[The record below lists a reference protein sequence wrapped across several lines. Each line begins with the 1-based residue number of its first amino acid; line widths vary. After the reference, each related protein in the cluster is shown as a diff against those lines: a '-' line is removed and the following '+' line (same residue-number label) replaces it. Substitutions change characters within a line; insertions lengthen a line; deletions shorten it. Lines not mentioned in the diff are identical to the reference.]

1 MRTMARGRRAALLP
15 VGALAALV
23 TLAAVP
29 PALGQDGSGMTVVAT
44 VDDQPIT
51 EADLAFF
58 AEDLGQSLA
67 SIPPGQ
73 QRMVLL
79 DLLIERKVMVA
90 AARQADLDKTEG
102 YTLRKAYLED
112 RALGRAYLQQVVAAS
127 ISDADLEAAYQA
139 AIADFTPEEQIHAR
153 HILVASE
160 EDAMAVI
167 AEIEGGAAFE
177 DVAKEKSTGPTGPN
191 GGDLGFFTRG
201 QMVPAFEEAAFALEV
216 GEISAPVESEFGW
229 HVIKLEER
237 GETSPPPFEQLAS
250 QIRQQVFQER
260 YRTAVD
266 ALRAQAAIEYLDP
279 TLAPPTPEPE
289 AGSDAA
295 TEGDA
300 GSAD

>member
-1 MRTMARGRRAALLP
+1 MRTDARGRRAALLP
-15 VGALAALV
+15 VAVLAAFAV
-23 TLAAVP
+23 VLAAP
-29 PALGQDGSGMTVVAT
+29 PAFGQDSPGLTVLAT

-67 SIPPGQ
+67 SIPPAQ

-79 DLLIERKVMVA
+79 DLLIERKVMVG
-90 AARQADLDKTEG
+90 AARAAELDQTDG
-102 YTLRKAYLED
+102 YKLRKAYLED
-112 RALGRAYLQQVVAAS
+112 RALGRAYLQQVVAAA
-127 ISDADLEAAYQA
+127 ISDADLQEAYQA
-139 AIADFTPEEQIHAR
+139 AIADFEPEEQIHAR

-160 EDAMAVI
+160 EDARAVI

-201 QMVPAFEEAAFALEV
+201 QMVPAFEDAAFALNV
-216 GEISAPVESEFGW
+216 GEISEPIQSEFGW

-237 GETSPPPFEQLAS
+237 GETSPPSFDQLA
-250 QIRQQVFQER
+250 QQLRQQVFQER
-260 YRTAVD
+260 YRAAVD

-279 TLAPPTPEPE
+279 TLAPPEPE
-289 AGSDAA
+289 AGTDAA
-295 TEGDA
+295 PEGDA

>member
-1 MRTMARGRRAALLP
+1 MRTHARGRRAALLP
-15 VGALAALV
+15 VGALAALI
-23 TLAAVP
+23 TLAAMP
-29 PALGQDGSGMTVVAT
+29 PALGQDAPEPPVLAT

-67 SIPPGQ
+67 SIPPAQ
-73 QRMVLL
+73 QRAVLL
-79 DLLIERKVMVA
+79 DLLIERKLMVA
-90 AARQADLDKTEG
+90 AARAAELDRTAG
-102 YTLRKAYLED
+102 FSLRQAYLED

-139 AIADFTPEEQIHAR
+139 AIADFTPEEQVHAR

-160 EDAMAVI
+160 EDARAVI

-177 DVAKEKSTGPTGPN
+177 DVAREKSTGPTGPN

-216 GEISAPVESEFGW
+216 GEISEPIESEFGW

-237 GETSPPPFEQLAS
+237 GETSPPAFEELAS
-250 QIRQQVFQER
+250 QIRQQVFQQR

-266 ALRAQAAIEYLDP
+266 ALRAEATVEYLDP
-279 TLAPPTPEPE
+279 TLAPPEPE
-289 AGSDAA
+289 AGADAA
-295 TEGDA
+295 PAGDA
-300 GSAD
+300 GSAN